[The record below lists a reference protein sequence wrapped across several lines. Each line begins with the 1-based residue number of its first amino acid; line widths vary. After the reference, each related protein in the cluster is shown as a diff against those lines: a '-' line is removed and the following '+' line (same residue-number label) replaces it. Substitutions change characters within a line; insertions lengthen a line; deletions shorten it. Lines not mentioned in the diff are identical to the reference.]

1 MEKQGEYYKVEGV
14 RERRDIRYPR
24 SKEKAT
30 ASFKET
36 KQW

>member
-1 MEKQGEYYKVEGV
+1 MEKQGEYYKVKEV

-24 SKEKAT
+24 SKGKAT
-30 ASFKET
+30 AGFKET